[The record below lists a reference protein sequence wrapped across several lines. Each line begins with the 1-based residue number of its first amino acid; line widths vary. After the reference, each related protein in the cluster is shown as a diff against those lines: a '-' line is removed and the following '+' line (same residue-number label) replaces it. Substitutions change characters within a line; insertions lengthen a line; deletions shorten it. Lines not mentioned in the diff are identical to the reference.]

1 MYYDRYIMIALKLY
15 DYYFNTDTIS
25 DKLILRSIDIFRNL
39 YALLTVVPVVP
50 LIYNYVVYESF
61 YEMNYVVNV
70 LKVNLFIDCFFVDK
84 YEVYLHHIF
93 GFLLIIGSNYIDD
106 EIIITPIMVM
116 LSTEISSIF
125 LSCKNLIEKFY
136 VLRVPYLE
144 NIKNTSIY
152 EINNWLFLITFF
164 ITRILYYG
172 YYFIL
177 SNNFKNIINKRYS
190 ENEDNNYM
198 TNLLLVAIYGVLF
211 LNIYWF
217 GIILKIA
224 YSKNLIKHK

>member
-1 MYYDRYIMIALKLY
+1 
-15 DYYFNTDTIS
+15 
-25 DKLILRSIDIFRNL
+25 
-39 YALLTVVPVVP
+39 
-50 LIYNYVVYESF
+50 
-61 YEMNYVVNV
+61 
-70 LKVNLFIDCFFVDK
+70 
-84 YEVYLHHIF
+84 
-93 GFLLIIGSNYIDD
+93 
-106 EIIITPIMVM
+106 M

-190 ENEDNNYM
+190 ENEENIYM

-224 YSKNLIKHK
+224 YSKNLIKYKSN